1 MTTTHTSRFTKD
13 TPLEEPIEVRFVT
26 GESRDGYTKRLVLT
40 AYVASTGVVNHYMT
54 DGESGMPQSLSNLQ
68 HRGPTAFPT
77 KPLPGWQAEVVA
89 FAGECLYDVE
99 EIR

>member
-1 MTTTHTSRFTKD
+1 
-13 TPLEEPIEVRFVT
+13 V
-26 GESRDGYTKRLVLT
+26 KRYVLT
-40 AYVASTGVVNHYMT
+40 AYVGQNGVIGHYMT
-54 DGESGMPQSLSNLQ
+54 DGERDMPESLSNLQ

-89 FAGECLYDVE
+89 FAFECLYDVE